1 MGFRKVK
8 IGTWYTGIAV
18 EIHDHYS
25 DGWDFCDA
33 VREET
38 LTGESL
44 ARTAE
49 AYFKEW
55 GTLQH
60 GYTMKDFRELDC
72 SEGRK

>member
-1 MGFRKVK
+1 MITTQTV
-8 IGTWYTGIAV
+8 GTSATQF
-18 EIHDHYS
+18 E
-25 DGWDFCDA
+25 
-33 VREET
+33 RRP
-38 LTGESL
+38 LQGESL